1 LVKQHQF
8 WREKILENI
17 FENYCPSTQI
27 YEPYCNNREPLM
39 YAYVK
44 TNLIVD
50 NNSTQ
55 LFANIST
62 NTFTN
67 IWLYSS
73 DPWSQKWTKWLIYT
87 QVTPDRKIMN
97 QVTYLYSSEPWS
109 QEFSVEN
116 NIHSLLIPNL
126 GMKFNLIWE
135 LYLFQSISIIFFSH
149 KNDH

>member
-1 LVKQHQF
+1 MILVKQHQF
-8 WREKILENI
+8 ELREKILENI

-67 IWLYSS
+67 IWLLYEPSGLFIL
-73 DPWSQKWTKWLIYT
+73 KWPLIA
-87 QVTPDRKIMN
+87 KMN